1 MSEAGIHSVWFY
13 NKLTVSNKYHRLCAE
28 NRKVIANMKQAGKTQ
43 SEIAQAIGCSQS
55 AISKEL
61 SRNHGERGYRPSQAD
76 RFAMGRKRRKRTR
89 PKVMVGIIKD
99 EVEARLGI
107 KHSPDQIS
115 KSLALIDLKVSHE
128 TIYRHIADDRKAG
141 GGLALNLRIN
151 GRRRYRR
158 RSKIGRGE
166 KIPNRVDIEER
177 PAVVSGRK
185 RYGDWEADL
194 IQGAAGSGFLLSVYE
209 RKSRIGRLHLLPDK
223 SSAETTKG
231 IVTILFGLKVS
242 SITYDNGLE
251 FAMHELVNEL
261 LECESYFCKPYRSW
275 EKGGVE
281 NYNGLVRQ
289 YFPKGHDFATITPE
303 RLQEV
308 EEEINHRPRN
318 VLAYQSPN
326 DLLDHLRAS

>member
-1 MSEAGIHSVWFY
+1 MSEAGIRSVWFY

-28 NRKVIANMKQAGKTQ
+28 DRKVIANMRQAGKTQ
-43 SEIAQAIGCSQS
+43 AEIAQAIGFSQS

-61 SRNHGERGYRPSQAD
+61 SLNHGERGYRPAQAD
-76 RFAMGRKRRKRTR
+76 RLAMGRKCRKRTR

-99 EVEARLGI
+99 AVEARLRL

-115 KSLALIDLKVSHE
+115 RSLAFQDLKVSHE
-128 TIYRHIADDRKAG
+128 TIYQYLADDKKAG
-141 GGLALNLRIN
+141 GDLSLHLRIN

-166 KIPNRVDIEER
+166 KIPNRVDIGER
-177 PAVVSGRK
+177 PAVVAGRK

-209 RKSRIGRLHLLPDK
+209 RKSRLGKLHLLPDK
-223 SSAETTKG
+223 SSAETMKG
-231 IVTILFGLKVS
+231 LVTVLYGLKVS
-242 SITYDNGLE
+242 TITYDNGLE
-251 FAMHELVNEL
+251 FALHELVNEL

-289 YFPKGHDFATITPE
+289 YFPKGHDFATITVE
-303 RLQEV
+303 RLLEV
-308 EEEINHRPRN
+308 EEEINQRPRN
-318 VLAYQSPN
+318 ILAYQSPD